1 MVHTGQ
7 PVKECATFSPPQHVF
22 HYLVEGNIT
31 YLCMADESMK
41 RRIPFTF
48 LEDVK
53 RRFVT
58 QVVRVS
64 RASDR
69 AEPGGRPRCAAER
82 ATDRRNERA
91 RRRVELRRAPTSLR
105 PLHVRALRSFT
116 RTAHSRTEARPPR
129 TLHPRLFVRG
139 D

>member
-53 RRFVT
+53 RRF
-58 QVVRVS
+58 
-64 RASDR
+64 
-69 AEPGGRPRCAAER
+69 P
-82 ATDRRNERA
+82 RA
-91 RRRVELRRAPTSLR
+91 RIGDE
-105 PLHVRALRSFT
+105 
-116 RTAHSRTEARPPR
+116 
-129 TLHPRLFVRG
+129 RG
-139 D
+139 PGPSVVTVF